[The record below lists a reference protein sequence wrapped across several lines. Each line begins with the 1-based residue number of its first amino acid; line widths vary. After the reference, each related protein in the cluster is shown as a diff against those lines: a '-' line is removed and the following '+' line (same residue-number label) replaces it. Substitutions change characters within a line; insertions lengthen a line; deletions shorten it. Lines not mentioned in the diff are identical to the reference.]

1 VIVAFRKNPLL
12 IRTCEMPYHILPQ
25 LRKRQKTRFFQLW
38 RPVKKKLPDTPPL
51 ESQGDRPLQMNFEQ
65 QLKAL
70 VYYHLEEHRSGRHLL
85 QILQED
91 EFAKNEIAPP
101 EGIKKSSF
109 FEAMN
114 SRGLEQMIYMFQELQ
129 EEALQTLPQEYSEL
143 GELVAVDGSLIDAV
157 LSMNWADYRKGSKKA
172 KVHVGFNLNHSIP
185 QKVFLTDGKG
195 AERPFVDQILSPGQT
210 GVLDRG
216 YQCHDNFD
224 AWQTEGTMFV
234 CRIKAKTTKTCLKEN
249 PIQPDGMVFY
259 DAIVLLGTPGINQ
272 TKKELRVVGY
282 QVDGI
287 RYWVTTNRFDLTGEQ
302 LAMVYRLRWQIEKF
316 FAWWKQH
323 LKVYHLIARSEYG
336 LMVQIFSGL
345 ITYLLLAIY
354 CHDEHKEKV
363 SIKRVRELRIQ
374 IQNEY
379 RQCIKESPIPD
390 NPSNINEYRKFRSYA
405 NT

>member
-1 VIVAFRKNPLL
+1 
-12 IRTCEMPYHILPQ
+12 MPYHINPRLKKQ
-25 LRKRQKTRFFQLW
+25 TTTRFLQLW
-38 RPVKKKLPDTPPL
+38 QPVNKKLPNTPPL

-70 VYYHLEEHRSGRHLL
+70 VYFHLEEHKSGRHLL
-85 QILQED
+85 QVLQED
-91 EFAKNEIAPP
+91 EFAKNEIAPA

-114 SRGLEQMIYMFQELQ
+114 SRGLEQMIYLFQELQ
-129 EEALQTLPQEYSEL
+129 ADAQKTLPKEYSEL
-143 GELVAVDGSLIDAV
+143 GDLVAVDGSLIDAV
-157 LSMNWADYRKGSKKA
+157 LSMHWADYRKGSKKA
-172 KVHVGFNLNHSIP
+172 KVHVGFNLNYAIP
-185 QKVFLTDGKG
+185 QEVFLTDGKG
-195 AERPFVDQILSPGQT
+195 AERPFVSQIISPGQT

-216 YQCHDNFD
+216 YQCHNNFD
-224 AWQTEGTMFV
+224 HWQTEKIKFV
-234 CRIKAKTTKTCLKEN
+234 CRIKAKTTKTCLKDN
-249 PIQPDGMVFY
+249 PIKPDSIVFY
-259 DAIVLLGTPGINQ
+259 DAVVLLGTPAVNQ

-282 QVDGI
+282 QVDGV
-287 RYWVTTNRFDLTGEQ
+287 RYWVATNRHDLTGEQ
-302 LAMVYRLRWQIEKF
+302 VAMVYKLRWQIEKF

-363 SIKRVRELRIQ
+363 SIKRVRELRIK

-379 RQCIKESPIPD
+379 REPIEEPPCF
-390 NPSNINEYRKFRSYA
+390 NNTNNINKYNEFNSYA